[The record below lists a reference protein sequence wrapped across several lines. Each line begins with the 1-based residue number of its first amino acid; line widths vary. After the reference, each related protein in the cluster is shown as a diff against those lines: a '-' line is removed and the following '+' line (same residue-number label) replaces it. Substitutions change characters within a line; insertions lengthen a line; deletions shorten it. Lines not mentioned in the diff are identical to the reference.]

1 MGYLVGIDIGGTFT
15 DCAIVDRAGK
25 LLTTKVPSTPQDF
38 GRGMMDALG
47 AGAKALG
54 VPLERF
60 CRDIRFLSHG
70 TTVGTNTIIQKKG
83 AKVGLITTRGHEDAI
98 HIMRG
103 SRGYGGRDIR
113 KVVHFPE
120 TSKPVP
126 IVPKRLIRGVS
137 ERVDCFGEIVVPL
150 NERETETAIGE
161 LLAQGVEA
169 IAICFL
175 WSFRNPQHERRVK
188 QMVQSIA
195 KDVFVTCSV
204 DIAPKWGEYE
214 RVTATALN
222 AYLGPVMASYLHKLD
237 SSLKNLGYRRDLQIT
252 QCGGGTVPVARAGEA
267 PLLTLDSGPVSGVTA
282 SMFLGAAMG
291 EKNVITTDMGGTSFD
306 VSIIHA
312 GKPAYSFI
320 SNTDQYEYFLP
331 KVDLQAI
338 GAGGG
343 SLVRAN
349 PETRTMTVGP
359 DSAGAFPGPVCYGR
373 GGTVP
378 TVTDAQLVLGY
389 LDPLNFAGGRMKLDR
404 QAALESIKRISSQ
417 IGMAPVECAAGIC
430 RIVELQMADVIRKM
444 TVEKGFDPREF
455 VLFAFGGAGPAHA
468 GVFARE
474 LGVGKVVIPQRKAA
488 STWCAF
494 GAAAADVL
502 HIFEHTEI
510 MPTPV
515 PASRINAILNSL
527 ESNAKAVMTTEGIA
541 EGRQRFEFSLDVRHK
556 GQINEVEVLLASSG
570 LKSDYESPLRKRFVE
585 RYEQLYGR
593 GSALAGVQ
601 LEIVVC
607 RLRARAL
614 TPRPRLAST
623 KKGTKRIAA
632 KAVLK
637 KREIYWPD
645 LGGHRPTP
653 VYDGDRL
660 LIGNRIEGPAVV
672 ETADTT
678 VVVHPRTTLRLD
690 ELGNFE
696 LTFK

>member
-1 MGYLVGIDIGGTFT
+1 MSYLVGIDIGGTFT

-38 GRGMMDALG
+38 ARGMMDALD
-47 AGAKALG
+47 AGAQALG
-54 VPLERF
+54 LPLERF

-70 TTVGTNTIIQKKG
+70 TTVGTNTIIQKRG

-120 TSKPVP
+120 TSKPAP

-161 LLAQGVEA
+161 LLAQGAEA

-175 WSFRNPQHERRVK
+175 WSFRNSSHELRVK
-188 QMVQSIA
+188 ALVRKLA
-195 KDVFVTCSV
+195 PEVFVTCSV

-222 AYLGPVMASYLHKLD
+222 AYLGPVMTSYLQRLD
-237 SSLKNLGYRRDLQIT
+237 FSLKNLGYRHGLQMS

-389 LDPLNFAGGRMKLDR
+389 LDPDNFAGGRMKLDR
-404 QAALESIKRISSQ
+404 KAALESIKRISSQ
-417 IGMAPVECAAGIC
+417 IGMTPVECAAGIC
-430 RIVELQMADVIRKM
+430 RIVELQMADVIRKV

-474 LGVGKVVIPQRKAA
+474 LGVRKVVIPQGKAA

-515 PASRINAILNSL
+515 AAKRINDALDAL
-527 ESNAKAVMTTEGIA
+527 EKKAAALMKSEGIA
-541 EGRQRFEFSLDVRHK
+541 AGRHRFEFSLDVRHK
-556 GQINEVEVLLASSG
+556 GQINEVEVLLESPR
-570 LKSDYESPLRKRFVE
+570 LKSNYESQLRKRFVE

-593 GSALAGVQ
+593 GSALAGAQ

-614 TPRPRLAST
+614 TPRPRLVSA
-623 KKGTKRIAA
+623 KRTSLKIPA

-637 KREIYWPD
+637 KRQIYWPD
-645 LGGHRPTP
+645 LGKHRPTP

-660 LIGNRIEGPAVV
+660 VIGNQIRGPAVV

-678 VVVHPRTTLRLD
+678 VVVHPRAQLRLD
-690 ELGNFE
+690 PLGNFE
-696 LTFK
+696 ITF

>member
-1 MGYLVGIDIGGTFT
+1 MSYLVGIDIGGTFT
-15 DCAIVDRAGK
+15 DCAIVDRAGR

-38 GRGMMDALG
+38 SQGMMDALG

-54 VPLERF
+54 VGLGEF
-60 CRDIRFLSHG
+60 CGDIAFLSHG

-83 AKVGLITTRGHEDAI
+83 ARVGLITTKGHEDAI

-137 ERVDCFGEIVVPL
+137 ERVDCFGEVVVSL
-150 NERETETAIGE
+150 NEKQAEDAIRALVAE
-161 LLAQGVEA
+161 GVQA

-175 WSFRNPQHERRVK
+175 WSFRNPDHELKVK
-188 QMVQSIA
+188 RLVERLA
-195 KDVFVTCSV
+195 PEVFVTCSV

-222 AYLGPVMASYLHKLD
+222 AYLGPVMTGYLQRLD
-237 SSLKNLGYRRDLQIT
+237 TSLQKLGYSHGLQIA
-252 QCGGGTVPVARAGEA
+252 QCGGGTVPVERAGEA

-291 EKNVITTDMGGTSFD
+291 ERNIITTDMGGTSFD
-306 VSIIHA
+306 VSIIYG

-343 SLVRAN
+343 SLVRVQ

-359 DSAGAFPGPVCYGR
+359 DSAGAFPGPVCYSR

-389 LDPLNFAGGRMKLDR
+389 LDPDNFAGGTMKLDR
-404 QAALESIKRISSQ
+404 ESAVKAVAQLGAQ
-417 IGMAPVECAAGIC
+417 IGMTAMECAAGIC
-430 RIVELQMADVIRKM
+430 RIVELQMADVIRKV
-444 TVEKGFDPREF
+444 TVEKGFDPRDF

-468 GVFARE
+468 GVFAQE
-474 LGVGKVVIPQRKAA
+474 LGVRKIIIPQRKAA

-502 HIFEHTEI
+502 HIFERTEI

-515 PASRINAILNSL
+515 PAARINRNFEQL
-527 ESNAKAVMTTEGIA
+527 EKQAREMMAREGIA
-541 EGRQRFEFSLDVRHK
+541 AARQRFEFSLDVRHK
-556 GQINEVEVLLASSG
+556 GQINEVEVLLSYGRVPSN
-570 LKSDYESPLRKRFVE
+570 YESQLRKLFTE
-585 RYEQLYGR
+585 RYEKLYGR
-593 GSALAGVQ
+593 GSALAGAQ

-614 TPRPRLAST
+614 TPRPKLVKAKS
-623 KKGTKRIAA
+623 GTKSIPRD
-632 KAVLK
+632 AV
-637 KREIYWPD
+637 R
-645 LGGHRPTP
+645 RPRSIQWDRPRKTP
-653 VYDGDRL
+653 VYDGEKL
-660 LIGNRIEGPAVV
+660 AVGNRLKGPAIV
-672 ETADTT
+672 ETSDTT
-678 VVVHPRTTLRLD
+678 VVVHPGRTLTVD
-690 ELGNFE
+690 ALGNFE
-696 LTFK
+696 ITFK